1 MNNKNFFF
9 WPGVF
14 ASQLMINSVVIAA
27 QPLDLSTD
35 NLSFVEE
42 PMAFEVAEFTVLIN
56 ALLELSSSRDQD
68 TEATDNR
75 LSGAVQIS
83 AERQLSNAIT
93 IGATYLGEED
103 GEFEDE
109 IVAYGRGTWGG
120 LAVGNVSKL
129 VENATERMDGTG
141 KADLTLDNFL
151 GGLSENGIGYFGRF
165 SAYTLN
171 AVIDE
176 DNNLD
181 VGVTF
186 ERPLGN
192 KDYRFT
198 ARLTDA
204 DLETI
209 DGTDFDT
216 KGIALVAELIY
227 GSLLTDMA
235 FGYEKLEAGSVSF
248 DRQYLSAGA
257 IYKQNRWSFSIEGH
271 IGEIEDQDESG
282 YSLGIRYDISRG
294 LSANLGFNHTD
305 SAINLVGI
313 QLTDQDSNEI
323 IFSIR
328 YEF

>member
-1 MNNKNFFF
+1 M
-9 WPGVF
+9 
-14 ASQLMINSVVIAA
+14 
-27 QPLDLSTD
+27 
-35 NLSFVEE
+35 
-42 PMAFEVAEFTVLIN
+42 
-56 ALLELSSSRDQD
+56 
-68 TEATDNR
+68 
-75 LSGAVQIS
+75 SGAIQIS
-83 AERQLSNAIT
+83 AERQLSNALT
-93 IGATYLGEED
+93 VGATYLGEED

-109 IVAYGRGTWGG
+109 IVAYGRGVWGG

-129 VENATERMDGTG
+129 VENATERMDGIG
-141 KADLTLDNFL
+141 NADLTLDNFL
-151 GGLSENGIGYFGRF
+151 GGLSDNGLGYFGRF

-181 VGVTF
+181 VGLTF

-198 ARLTDA
+198 ARLTEA
-204 DLETI
+204 QLEAV

-216 KGIALVAELIY
+216 QGIALVAELIY
-227 GSLLTDMA
+227 GSLLTDVSI
-235 FGYEKLEAGSVSF
+235 GYEKLETGPFSF

-257 IYKQNRWSFSIEGH
+257 IYKKNRWSFSIEGY
-271 IGEIEDQDESG
+271 IGEIEEQDESG

-294 LSANLGFNHTD
+294 LSANLGFNHSD
-305 SAINLVGI
+305 SAINQNGI
-313 QLTDQDSNEI
+313 QITDRDSNEV